1 VPNKGARPEP
11 RRQAPAAVDRWA
23 AYGTVP
29 LRLFLGVTFVYAGL
43 QKVADPG
50 FLQPGA
56 STYIGAQLQGFAPHS
71 PIGFL
76 LEWFAIPAPE
86 LAGIGVIAA
95 ELVIGALTLLGLAT
109 RLAAAAGALLNF
121 VLFLTASWTIQPYFL
136 GSDSIYTVAW
146 VTLVIVGDQGVLSV
160 RRFFF
165 QSPARTHW
173 ADPGRRR
180 LLLQLGG
187 AGVALVW
194 ALAIL
199 PRSRGGSLASNPTPS
214 TAPTAT
220 PSVVASPT
228 GTRIGALVDLQS
240 RGSLTFTDPASGDPA
255 IAVALSGGSVVAF
268 DAICTH
274 AGCQVAYDS
283 SQRLLTCPCHG
294 AAFDPS
300 HSAAVVGGPAPTPLA
315 SIKVVLGADG
325 GVYTG

>member
-1 VPNKGARPEP
+1 
-11 RRQAPAAVDRWA
+11 
-23 AYGTVP
+23 
-29 LRLFLGVTFVYAGL
+29 L
-43 QKVADPG
+43 QKIADPG

-56 STYIGAQLQGFAPHS
+56 STYIGAQLQGFATHS

-76 LEWFAIPAPE
+76 LEWFAIPAPQ

-109 RLAAAAGALLNF
+109 RLAATAGALLSF
-121 VLFLTASWTIQPYFL
+121 VLFLTASWTVQPYFL

-165 QSPARTHW
+165 QSPARPLW

-187 AGVALVW
+187 AGVAVVW

-199 PRSRGGSLASNPTPS
+199 PRTRGGSLASNPTPS
-214 TAPTAT
+214 TGPAETPT
-220 PSVVASPT
+220 VVASPT
-228 GTRIGALVDLQS
+228 GTRIGTLADLQS

-255 IAVALSGGSVVAF
+255 VAVALSGGSVVAF

-300 HSAAVVGGPAPTPLA
+300 HSAAVVAGPAPTPLA